1 MYSSF
6 WSLHLVC
13 IYFITYNVMDTFT
26 VKHNFYSPVSLPPQ
40 VYAVVKRTSLF
51 YHFCYVS
58 GFFFKTNP
66 QLGIMSIFD
75 ILGVKTSCIWKPHSW
90 YHFLSWEVETKKEC
104 QHSNLGY
111 QKFKWSTLEMIINE
125 MKYNIDFFRTIC
137 LVHLSFLSTFLFY
150 IYFSVY
156 KHCWWTGVKQWAD
169 GLIYSVSQNFYLV
182 KW

>member
-13 IYFITYNVMDTFT
+13 IYFITYNVMDIFT

-40 VYAVVKRTSLF
+40 VYAVVKRTSLL
-51 YHFCYVS
+51 YQFCYVS
-58 GFFFKTNP
+58 VFFKNKSSTW
-66 QLGIMSIFD
+66 IYEHIR
-75 ILGVKTSCIWKPHSW
+75 
-90 YHFLSWEVETKKEC
+90 YKKEC

-137 LVHLSFLSTFLFY
+137 LVHLSFLSTLLFY
-150 IYFSVY
+150 NYFSVY
-156 KHCWWTGVKQWAD
+156 KHCWWTGMKQWVD
-169 GLIYSVSQNFYLV
+169 GLIYSVSQNFYLA